1 MAVARQIGAGIE
13 FVFKWF
19 GLVLMPA
26 ALIAVIAIDPPA
38 ATLASSSQFVPPASA
53 GAR

>member
-1 MAVARQIGAGIE
+1 MNVAKQIGAGIE

-19 GLVLMPA
+19 GLILMLA
-26 ALIAVIAIDPPA
+26 ALVAIIATKPPKVTIAA
-38 ATLASSSQFVPPASA
+38 ASEFVPPASA